1 MRYLGAVPTPEARP
15 SGEVY
20 ALPPIP
26 LARAAQTRR
35 LGALLGRL
43 AQPGDVLGLDGP
55 LGAGKTC
62 LVQGLAEGLGVPR
75 EVPISS
81 PTFTL
86 VNSYAG
92 RLPLYHADLYR
103 LTDARELVELGLWE
117 AADAGGVLAVEWLS
131 RFPEAVPA
139 DRLQL
144 ELAHADGG
152 GRTLTASAHGPVSA
166 QRLTELAQALADTQ
180 KDDRKNARRRSS

>member
-1 MRYLGAVPTPEARP
+1 MPTPEARP
-15 SGEVY
+15 SGE

-26 LARAAQTRR
+26 LASPTQTRR

-43 AQPGDVLGLDGP
+43 VQPGDVLGLDGP

-62 LVQGLAEGLGVPR
+62 LVQGLAQGLGVPR

-103 LTDARELVELGLWE
+103 LTDARELLELGLWE
-117 AADAGGVLAVEWLS
+117 AADSGGVLAVEWLS
-131 RFPEAVPA
+131 RFPGAVPA

-144 ELAHADGG
+144 ALAHAAGG
-152 GRTLTASAHGPVSA
+152 GRTLAVSAHGPVSA
-166 QRLTELAQALADTQ
+166 RRLAELAAELAAPRADEQ
-180 KDDRKNARRRSS
+180 KKARRRSR

>member
-1 MRYLGAVPTPEARP
+1 M
-15 SGEVY
+15 
-20 ALPPIP
+20 LPPIP
-26 LARAAQTRR
+26 LSRAAQTRR

-43 AQPGDVLGLDGP
+43 VQPGDVLGLDGP

-62 LVQGLAEGLGVPR
+62 LVQGLAQGMGVPS

-103 LTDARELVELGLWE
+103 LTDRRELVELGLWE
-117 AADAGGVLAVEWLS
+117 ATDGVVAVEWLS

-152 GRTLTASAHGPVSA
+152 GRTLTVSAHGPVSA
-166 QRLTELAQALADTQ
+166 ERLTELAQALAN
-180 KDDRKNARRRSS
+180 DRKNARRRST